1 MHQMNSD
8 NNYHLYLLFMKFI
21 LSVLL
26 YCEKTFFFQPI
37 EVNICMLHNG
47 NEIIPVENAFT
58 GNLIVHIIHNDGN
71 YDCLNE

>member
-1 MHQMNSD
+1 
-8 NNYHLYLLFMKFI
+8 MKK
-21 LSVLL
+21 L
-26 YCEKTFFFQPI
+26 FFQPI

-71 YDCLNE
+71 YDCLDE